1 MKRLETVVKAV
12 PIISLLFGGL
22 AEMKSIYLAK
32 FIIALLL
39 YIYIT
44 SLMLVSACVML
55 YFVNPKVFEMH
66 IMMIPRVDIL
76 VKDKSN
82 LYISLIYWVKGISSI
97 MLLIIVPFVVGTYLS
112 YLK

>member
-12 PIISLLFGGL
+12 SIISLLFGGL

>member
-22 AEMKSIYLAK
+22 AEMKLIYLAK

-39 YIYIT
+39 YIYIA

>member
-1 MKRLETVVKAV
+1 MKRLEAVVNAV
-12 PIISLLFGGL
+12 PIIALLFGGL

-32 FIIALLL
+32 FILALLL

-44 SLMLVSACVML
+44 LLMVVSACVML
-55 YFVNPKVFEMH
+55 YFISPKVFEMH
-66 IMMIPRVDIL
+66 IPMIPRVDIL

-97 MLLIIVPFVVGTYLS
+97 MLLIIVAFVVGTYLS

>member
-22 AEMKSIYLAK
+22 AEMKSICLAK

-66 IMMIPRVDIL
+66 IMMILRVDIL

>member
-44 SLMLVSACVML
+44 SLMIVSACVML

>member
-66 IMMIPRVDIL
+66 IMMLPRVDIL

>member
-12 PIISLLFGGL
+12 PIISLLFDGL

>member
-1 MKRLETVVKAV
+1 MTRLETVVKAV

>member
-1 MKRLETVVKAV
+1 MKRLETIVKAV

>member
-66 IMMIPRVDIL
+66 IMVIPRVDIL

>member
-39 YIYIT
+39 YIYIA

>member
-82 LYISLIYWVKGISSI
+82 LYISLTYWVKGISSI

>member
-22 AEMKSIYLAK
+22 AEIKSIYLAK

>member
-1 MKRLETVVKAV
+1 MKRLETVVKVV

-82 LYISLIYWVKGISSI
+82 LYISLIYWVK
-97 MLLIIVPFVVGTYLS
+97 
-112 YLK
+112 

>member
-82 LYISLIYWVKGISSI
+82 LYISLIYWVKGISYI